1 MEELVKVNSVY
12 MSFGKFNILKDVN
25 MTVHKG
31 DIYGFVGRNGAGKTT
46 LIRAITGLITPQ
58 KGEIILNTSK
68 GKKGVISAIVE
79 APAIKAGMTGYK
91 NLELQAILLGIKN
104 PDAKIKETLELVDLP
119 NDKKKAGNYSLGM
132 RQRLAIAC
140 SLLAE
145 PELMILD
152 EPANGLDPKGMV
164 EMRELIVKLNQEKG
178 ITFIISSHILAELD
192 KMATTYG
199 FIEDGHIIKEVDAAD
214 VHTTNNIEYIYKV
227 NTTEGVKE
235 VIESKFN
242 IICNII
248 DEKTFSLNKEIDSL
262 DLGLALREINV
273 KIESF
278 EQKKEELEDYFINL
292 LSEGGNEN
300 A

>member
-1 MEELVKVNSVY
+1 MEELLKIEGVN
-12 MSFGKFNILKDVN
+12 MSFGKFHILKNVN

-58 KGEIILNTSK
+58 SGTINLDIDRK
-68 GKKGVISAIVE
+68 KKGVISAIVE
-79 APAIKAGMTGYK
+79 APAIKGGLTGYN
-91 NLELQAILLGIKN
+91 NLKLQAMLLGIK
-104 PDAKIKETLELVDLP
+104 DYDQKIKDTLALVDLP
-119 NDKKKAGNYSLGM
+119 NDNKKAGNYSLGM

-140 SLLAE
+140 AMLGD

-164 EMRELIVKLNQEKG
+164 EMRELIIKLNQEKNV
-178 ITFIISSHILAELD
+178 TFIISSHILAELD

-199 FIEDGHIIKEVDAAD
+199 FIEDGTIIKEINAD
-214 VHTTNNIEYIYKV
+214 DIHTNNEVEYIYKV

-235 VIESKFN
+235 VVESKFKVD
-242 IICNII
+242 CNIV
-248 DEKTFSLNKEIDSL
+248 DANTFTTNKEIDSL
-262 DLGLALREINV
+262 DLGLALREIGV

-292 LSEGGNEN
+292 LKGDEN
-300 A
+300 NA